1 VRPHRVF
8 RGAPSAFKSLLPCA
22 VLSCLARIHRLLP
35 VLFLSLGCDKL
46 LAKDPDPPA
55 GEASKIEASSEAH
68 AEGDEKKE
76 AEGEHGQAPT
86 RPGRYGVPFAW
97 EISPEEPL
105 AKARTFMAEVLET
118 NARFVGQGKS
128 QFTPFVDAETP
139 RATVLTC
146 SDSRVQASA
155 WDATPE
161 NDDYTVRNLGNQLST
176 ALGSVEYGVD
186 RLHTPVLLIVGH
198 TGCEAVKAALEKKDK
213 GKGPIADELSHL
225 ELPERH
231 RRAREHDE
239 WSSLTQAV
247 VANVD
252 TQVADAVAHFAPHVQ
267 SGELTVV
274 GAVYDFQN
282 EFDGGHGRLRLV
294 NVNSN
299 IEPARIDAFQEAVKA
314 GNKSK
319 TSSLGQR
326 RSPNPMSALID
337 RTGRPLPGGPRATI
351 DAVSVL
357 GSGDFDAIAGTLR
370 QPALRPGSPVPG
382 TTDLKVARGYRPPAA
397 ATPTTTD
404 AQGTP
409 ANNST
414 HEEAKTPGA
423 AKKARA
429 AAHSDNHPEPPEGA
443 EHPPSGSGH

>member
-1 VRPHRVF
+1 
-8 RGAPSAFKSLLPCA
+8 
-22 VLSCLARIHRLLP
+22 
-35 VLFLSLGCDKL
+35 
-46 LAKDPDPPA
+46 LAKDPAPSAADEA
-55 GEASKIEASSEAH
+55 GKVEAPHEAEAE
-68 AEGDEKKE
+68 ANEKKG
-76 AEGEHGQAPT
+76 AESEHSQAPA

-118 NARFVGQGKS
+118 NARFMSQGKS
-128 QFTPFVDAETP
+128 QFTPFIDAETP

-146 SDSRVQASA
+146 SDSRVQASV
-155 WDATPE
+155 WDSSPE

-198 TGCEAVKAALEKKDK
+198 TGCEAVEAALDKKDK

-225 ELPERH
+225 ELPDRH
-231 RRAREHDE
+231 RRAREDGE
-239 WSSLTQAV
+239 WSSLTKAV
-247 VANVD
+247 IANVD
-252 TQVADAVAHFAPHVQ
+252 AQVADAVAHFAPHVQ

-282 EFDGGHGRLRLV
+282 EFDDGHGRLRLV

-299 IEPARIDAFQEAVKA
+299 IEPARIAAFQAAVKA
-314 GNKSK
+314 GNDKSK
-319 TSSLGQR
+319 GASLGQR
-326 RSPNPMSALID
+326 RPPAPVSALMD

-357 GSGDFDAIAGTLR
+357 GKGDFDAISAGTLR

-382 TTDLKVARGYRPPAA
+382 TTDLKVAPGYRPPATA
-397 ATPTTTD
+397 PSPPAETH
-404 AQGTP
+404 GTP
-409 ANNST
+409 SNDAPEEKNT
-414 HEEAKTPGA
+414 HGRSKKVPGP
-423 AKKARA
+423 AR
-429 AAHSDNHPEPPEGA
+429 SDGHHETAPKEA
-443 EHPPSGSGH
+443 EHPPSGPGH